1 MSTSEPSDSVMAM
14 LIDGEDDQEVHEL
27 QTDARTPIPKQRREI
42 SPSLSSNYGGDGDE
56 GRRKKVL
63 ALSDT
68 EGLFCPICMEA
79 WESQGDHQKLRR
91 TQLGSPD
98 CSILA
103 LQNIVVSPTN
113 EKCWINMVS
122 SRGKSD
128 ITRCLPCG
136 HVYGLSC
143 IRRWIQQHGG
153 IVAKCPQCNSKY
165 NLKDIIKLF
174 GSPIVVLDE
183 SLLKKVRSYEA
194 EVASLKTER
203 ASLLAIQ
210 DDLFRVQENLF
221 KELTN
226 QGEKLS
232 CRGDAASGEK
242 GIEQRQSKQW
252 DHHSAHNFLKEGI
265 LHCKFH
271 LECELAV
278 EGARLF
284 DMDASSQTLVLAR
297 RISGLGGT
305 HMLKKV
311 NLMSPQQ
318 SEDIQLP
325 PGTKPIK
332 DLHVSPCGRF
342 TLLASLGK
350 KLSFLSLGS
359 NSFVITYDLPDGLL
373 LMFDMRFSKL
383 PLLSLAGLTSR
394 PIHTIHS
401 LVQNRAFSHTSH
413 KLLTSSSSG
422 PCVWNMGSAGPA
434 GERPFL
440 IPGLE
445 DQGVCTSV
453 AYSPST
459 DNIVASY
466 HPKTDTSARPSGSQ
480 VLIKR
485 VDDCF
490 YHKIGSVPVQLN
502 DFQLRKSAI
511 VDIPDCY
518 PLFAYGEEL
527 TRGLWLRELPSLKV
541 SQNLEPHQH
550 SILDVKY
557 ARSQDKG
564 LLGCLSED
572 KLQLFSAATKGR
584 GSIRFYLFAEGL
596 GVEEAT
602 PSQAGHTTSLTEGSW
617 PLFWFLQLAVSV
629 SKTLEVASQHFT
641 VVCIKEWSLD
651 METMSV
657 NTGNSHSNKR
667 QASEHSETTSEEKR
681 PAVKEVSTPVFV
693 NHAAIAWHERRKK
706 WVGNQRVQRAEKDP
720 IISWST
726 SYEDLLSTNESFPE
740 PIPLTEM
747 VDFLVDIWHDEDI
760 QKEEKAVHKTIREA
774 AKRNDMATAKALAKE
789 IVMSRKVV
797 NRLHENKAQLN
808 SISMHLG
815 ESVALARTVGHL
827 SKSTEVMKLVNNL
840 MKAPEMAITMH
851 EFTKEITKAGVI
863 EEFVDDAL
871 DTALDSEDIEEETEE
886 EVERVLSE
894 IAGETAAQLPEAVRK
909 ERTKVAA
916 QRASTSQEE
925 AIAEGADNEEEL
937 EVLRARLAQ
946 PSSYALTA
954 DNHRGMRNRHA
965 LPRAGVRL
973 CCKAKAIYSILTV
986 TIFGILAELGLL
998 LVLLTDL
1005 CPTRRPYLRIP
1016 PA

>member
-1 MSTSEPSDSVMAM
+1 MSASEPSDSVMAM
-14 LIDGEDDQEVHEL
+14 LIDGEDEQEVHEL
-27 QTDARTPIPKQRREI
+27 QTDARTPIPKQRREL
-42 SPSLSSNYGGDGDE
+42 SPSLSLNYGGE
-56 GRRKKVL
+56 GIRKKVL

-79 WESQGDHQKLRR
+79 WESQGDHQ
-91 TQLGSPD
+91 
-98 CSILA
+98 
-103 LQNIVVSPTN
+103 VS
-113 EKCWINMVS
+113 
-122 SRGKSD
+122 
-128 ITRCLPCG
+128 CLPCG

-183 SLLKKVRSYEA
+183 SLHKKVRSYEA

-203 ASLLAIQ
+203 ASLLDIQ

-226 QGEKLS
+226 RGEKLS

-242 GIEQRQSKQW
+242 GMEQRQGRQW
-252 DHHSAHNFLKEGI
+252 DHHSAHNFLREGI
-265 LHCKFH
+265 LHCKFQ
-271 LECELAV
+271 LESELAV

-297 RISGLGGT
+297 RISGIGGT

-325 PGTKPIK
+325 PRTKPIK
-332 DLHVSPCGRF
+332 DLRVSPCGRF
-342 TLLASLGK
+342 ALLASLGK

-359 NSFVITYDLPDGLL
+359 NSFVTTYDLPGPAWSCSWDLNKPHCIYTGLQDGML
-373 LMFDMRFSKL
+373 LMFDMRFSKI

-413 KLLTSSSSG
+413 KLLTASSSG

-466 HPKTDTSARPSGSQ
+466 HPKTDTSTNPSGSQ

-490 YHKIGSVPVQLN
+490 YHKIGSVPVHLN

-527 TRGLWLRELPSLKV
+527 TRGLRLRELPSLKV

-572 KLQLFSAATKGR
+572 KLQLFSAATKG
-584 GSIRFYLFAEGL
+584 
-596 GVEEAT
+596 
-602 PSQAGHTTSLTEGSW
+602 
-617 PLFWFLQLAVSV
+617 
-629 SKTLEVASQHFT
+629 
-641 VVCIKEWSLD
+641 
-651 METMSV
+651 
-657 NTGNSHSNKR
+657 
-667 QASEHSETTSEEKR
+667 
-681 PAVKEVSTPVFV
+681 VF
-693 NHAAIAWHERRKK
+693 
-706 WVGNQRVQRAEKDP
+706 
-720 IISWST
+720 
-726 SYEDLLSTNESFPE
+726 
-740 PIPLTEM
+740 
-747 VDFLVDIWHDEDI
+747 
-760 QKEEKAVHKTIREA
+760 
-774 AKRNDMATAKALAKE
+774 
-789 IVMSRKVV
+789 
-797 NRLHENKAQLN
+797 
-808 SISMHLG
+808 
-815 ESVALARTVGHL
+815 
-827 SKSTEVMKLVNNL
+827 
-840 MKAPEMAITMH
+840 
-851 EFTKEITKAGVI
+851 
-863 EEFVDDAL
+863 
-871 DTALDSEDIEEETEE
+871 
-886 EVERVLSE
+886 
-894 IAGETAAQLPEAVRK
+894 
-909 ERTKVAA
+909 
-916 QRASTSQEE
+916 
-925 AIAEGADNEEEL
+925 
-937 EVLRARLAQ
+937 
-946 PSSYALTA
+946 
-954 DNHRGMRNRHA
+954 
-965 LPRAGVRL
+965 
-973 CCKAKAIYSILTV
+973 IL
-986 TIFGILAELGLL
+986 
-998 LVLLTDL
+998 
-1005 CPTRRPYLRIP
+1005 
-1016 PA
+1016 